1 MKMFMKKIYCYLIF
15 CFLTALF
22 ISCEHES
29 EGVYTDDTTEAIQL
43 YDYYV
48 DEYGNE
54 GIVVYSMESSS
65 TYYVVLSSDESFQP
79 WGPMGEQIYA
89 VDSVRKTNLSVASY
103 GVAMHQTMKSR
114 GINRFPAQAWCD
126 SKNHEEEHPRAG
138 SWRLPTHREWT
149 FILGS
154 GGANV
159 NKINT
164 ALSNIGGIPL
174 DEDRKYWCCDEDYEG
189 HIKINNVT
197 SDYDSQNRAVIT
209 SPLRT
214 TFSTKER
221 WLKKN
226 KYYVRAIKYIYYED

>member
-1 MKMFMKKIYCYLIF
+1 MKKTLSIILF
-15 CFLTALF
+15 ALSVSF
-22 ISCEHES
+22 VSCDHES
-29 EGVYTDDTTEAIQL
+29 EGIYTDDTTEPVLL

-54 GIVVYSMESSS
+54 GVVVFMSASSR
-65 TYYVVLSSDESFQP
+65 TYYIVLSSDESFQS

-89 VDSVRKTNLSVASY
+89 VDSVRKSNLSTASY
-103 GVAMHQTMKSR
+103 GVAMHQTMKAR
-114 GINRFPAQAWCD
+114 RINRYPAQAWCD
-126 SKNHEEEHPRAG
+126 MKNQKEDYSRGG
-138 SWRLPTHREWT
+138 SWRLPTHYEWT
-149 FILGS
+149 LILGAK
-154 GGANV
+154 GAKV
-159 NKINT
+159 NNINT
-164 ALSNIGGIPL
+164 AMLNIGGTPL
-174 DEDRKYWCCDEDYEG
+174 NEDFKYWCCDEDYEG
-189 HIKINNVT
+189 HIKITDVT